1 MSFMEG
7 IGEGCGFFI
16 GKAIVPVIVV
26 VALSCSSAAADRQN
40 VCRSK

>member
-16 GKAIVPVIVV
+16 EKAIVPVIVV
-26 VALSCSSAAADRQN
+26 VLLLVLLGGC
-40 VCRSK
+40 

>member
-26 VALSCSSAAADRQN
+26 VALLVLLGGC
-40 VCRSK
+40 

>member
-26 VALSCSSAAADRQN
+26 VALLVLLGGR
-40 VCRSK
+40 